1 MMESM
6 YVSLIKMLL
15 LVAGFAGLAL
25 LFYRYR
31 DRLGKLNLSGPAR
44 KSYGLQKVETIHLG
58 YRKFVS
64 VLEVKGRI
72 LVVGVGDKELSL
84 LAQWNSE
91 EKQS

>member
-1 MMESM
+1 MESM
-6 YVSLIKMLL
+6 YVSVIKMFL
-15 LVAGFAGLAL
+15 LVAVFAGAAL
-25 LFYRYR
+25 IFYRYR
-31 DRLGKLNLSGPAR
+31 DRIGKLNLSGQTR
-44 KSYGLQKVETIHLG
+44 KGYGLQKVETIHLG

-91 EKQS
+91 EKLP